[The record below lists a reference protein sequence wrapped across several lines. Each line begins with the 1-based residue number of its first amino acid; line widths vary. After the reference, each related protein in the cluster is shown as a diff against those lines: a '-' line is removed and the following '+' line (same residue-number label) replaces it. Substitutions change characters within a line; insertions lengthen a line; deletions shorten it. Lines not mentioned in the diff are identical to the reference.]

1 MYEYTEYKG
10 KQILVLK
17 RGEDDSYPFSFGK
30 AKAKLI
36 VEHFE
41 VIKRFAAEGG
51 ENQKKPLQKEEGMIT
66 GRSKK
71 QSILSQQD

>member
-41 VIKRFAAEGG
+41 VIKKFAAEDE
-51 ENQKKPLQKEEGMIT
+51 ENQKKQLQKEESRIT
-66 GRSKK
+66 GRRKK
-71 QSILSQQD
+71 QSTLSQQD